1 MRTVAQ
7 SGVLPTVDIHPDI
20 VHLQFLLGTWRGGGE
35 GEYPTIEDFAYREEV
50 TFAHGG
56 KPFVSY
62 VQRTSDA
69 TTGLPLHAESG
80 YFRPAG
86 PERLE
91 LVLSQPSGIVELHEG
106 TVVGQVIDLRS
117 THVLTTA
124 TAKSVTAV
132 RRRLSV
138 ERDILIYDLS
148 MAAVGQ
154 PLSHHLSATLSRTG

>member
-1 MRTVAQ
+1 MYFSRVE
-7 SGVLPTVDIHPDI
+7 IHPDI
-20 VHLQFLLGTWRGGGE
+20 VHLEFLLGTWRGRGQ
-35 GEYPTIEDFAYREEV
+35 GEYPTIEDFAYLEEV
-50 TFAHGG
+50 TFAHAG

-62 VQRTSDA
+62 VQKTKDA
-69 TTGLPLHAESG
+69 STGLPLHAESG
-80 YFRPAG
+80 YLRPAG

-106 TVVGQVIDLRS
+106 TVVGGVIDLHS

-138 ERDILIYDLS
+138 ERDDLTYDLA

-154 PLSHHLSATLSRTG
+154 PLSHHLSATLSRSG